1 MPPNR
6 SFVVGSLS
14 ALVAASLF
22 GMLGPLSRFGAEAG
36 VDGIAFTAWRAIL
49 GAAFLGLLIVAR
61 RRAGSSLA
69 AIRGLSRRGRLAL
82 ATAAL
87 MGAVLNISMF
97 TAFGLIP
104 IALTLMLFY
113 LYPAG
118 VVVIDILLG
127 HEQLSAPRL
136 VALALSFGGVVLVLA
151 GGMDAGGGIAIAPLG
166 ILLGLVAA
174 ACQVVFI
181 TVSRGGYASVPA
193 DAATLVILA
202 GSVTGASTVAL
213 IAGQGAGLATP
224 LHSLDPWPVLLL
236 AGVAAAGVSSLLFLT
251 AIRLIGGTRTG
262 ILMLFEPVVGV
273 ILAAVILGEALA
285 GIQALGGLLVL
296 AGALI
301 LQLRSAPATE
311 PIAET
316 DAGPVV

>member
-1 MPPNR
+1 
-6 SFVVGSLS
+6 
-14 ALVAASLF
+14 
-22 GMLGPLSRFGAEAG
+22 
-36 VDGIAFTAWRAIL
+36 
-49 GAAFLGLLIVAR
+49 
-61 RRAGSSLA
+61 
-69 AIRGLSRRGRLAL
+69 
-82 ATAAL
+82 
-87 MGAVLNISMF
+87 MF